1 MKILYTALAKEQL
14 QNIKAYIAE
23 ENPKRAIAYLNRIRQ
38 KIELL
43 GRFPYI
49 GKINATMDN
58 ESIREFVVLGYKV
71 IYKINQKSITILAL
85 YKYIDFDEASLK

>member
-14 QNIKAYIAE
+14 RNIKAYIAE
-23 ENPKRAIAYLNRIRQ
+23 ENPQRATQYLARIKK

-43 GRFPYI
+43 GKFPYI
-49 GKINATMDN
+49 GKINATMDH
-58 ESIREFVVLGYKV
+58 EAIREFVILGYKV